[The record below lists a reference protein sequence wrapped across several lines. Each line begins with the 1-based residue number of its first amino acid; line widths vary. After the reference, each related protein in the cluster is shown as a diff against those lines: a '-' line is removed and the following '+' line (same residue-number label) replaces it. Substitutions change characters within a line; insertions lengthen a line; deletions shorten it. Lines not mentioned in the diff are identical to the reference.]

1 MTKTD
6 KRLYKPNNDS
16 LLAKHLKVGSQ
27 TIYIWKRNFPEKYDL
42 VKRGWIQLCSEINEP
57 TK

>member
-1 MTKTD
+1 MD

-42 VKRGWIQLCSEINEP
+42 VKRGWIQLCSEVNES